1 MNHPTLFTSIEK
13 STEDSGFPHKGHLL
27 DKPSIKSFNGLSSV
41 IVLIIF
47 PQLPHSMS
55 TDKAT
60 TNQDVNI
67 IFHLD

>member
-13 STEDSGFPHKGHLL
+13 STADGGFPHKGHLL
-27 DKPSIKSFNGLSSV
+27 EKLSIISFNGLSNV
-41 IVLIIF
+41 ITFIIF

-55 TDKAT
+55 IDKAT

-67 IFHLD
+67 IFHFD

>member
-1 MNHPTLFTSIEK
+1 MNHPTLSTSIEK
-13 STEDSGFPHKGHLL
+13 STEDSGFPHKGHLW

-55 TDKAT
+55 TDKT
-60 TNQDVNI
+60 TANKDVNI
-67 IFHLD
+67 IFHFE